1 MENFDFIKEAQ
12 GIEEIINKDVEDF
25 EKRGKEISS
34 NNGAYTAFKNKDIK
48 KLLATLDYRF
58 LNHMNS
64 VKFDSIATSEE
75 ISATANALHA
85 AVNEAKKQLE
95 DLEDVRSNLTGN
107 VFTYDDQKNTSE
119 RLNSLFTE
127 VINITQE
134 KVDKAEDL
142 LNNKNADKY
151 EEKEEVKVEKTPVI
165 EEDKGEVKEDVE
177 KVEKVEETDKDY
189 KIEDFEATFDELSK
203 SADSIIDNDKPLIV
217 QDAVDEFNPVNVE
230 THSIEEDEEKEEVV
244 EEQPKEE
251 TTEEVKEEAT
261 EENQEGIFDTDS
273 YFAQIQDAEAQVDE
287 KIEDVQSNIKDLRE
301 AADELEASNGSEKIL
316 HVVDDDEEFNVKE
329 FNVEGAKNDYAKI
342 PVDFV
347 KVIAQEPLGAS
358 LQSQDEVSEEENIS
372 LLPEEEKT
380 LARAA

>member
-64 VKFDSIATSEE
+64 VKFDSIASSEE

-142 LNNKNADKY
+142 LNNKNAEKY
-151 EEKEEVKVEKTPVI
+151 EEKEEVKVEETPIV
-165 EEDKGEVKEDVE
+165 EEDKEEVKEDVE
-177 KVEKVEETDKDY
+177 KVEEVEDTDKDY

-217 QDAVDEFNPVNVE
+217 QDAVDEEFNPVNVE

-261 EENQEGIFDTDS
+261 EEKQEGIFDTDS

-287 KIEDVQSNIKDLRE
+287 KIEDVQDNIKDLRE
-301 AADELEASNGSEKIL
+301 AADELEASYGSEQTL
-316 HVVDDDEEFNVKE
+316 HVVDDEEE

-358 LQSQDEVSEEENIS
+358 LQNQDEVSEEENVS
-372 LLPEEEKT
+372 LLPEEENKT
-380 LARAA
+380 RLRAA

>member
-64 VKFDSIATSEE
+64 VKFDSIASSEE

-85 AVNEAKKQLE
+85 AVNDAKKQLE

-127 VINITQE
+127 VINMIEE
-134 KVDKAEDL
+134 KVEKADDL

-151 EEKEEVKVEKTPVI
+151 EEKEEVKVEETPVI
-165 EEDKGEVKEDVE
+165 EEDKEKVKEDVE
-177 KVEKVEETDKDY
+177 KVEEVEETDKDY
-189 KIEDFEATFDELSK
+189 KIEDFEATFDELNK
-203 SADSIIDNDKPLIV
+203 SVDSIIDNDKPLIV
-217 QDAVDEFNPVNVE
+217 QDAVDEEFNPVNVE
-230 THSIEEDEEKEEVV
+230 THSIEEDEEKAV
-244 EEQPKEE
+244 EEPKEEE
-251 TTEEVKEEAT
+251 TTEEVKEETT
-261 EENQEGIFDTDS
+261 EENQEGVFDTDS
-273 YFAQIQDAEAQVDE
+273 YFAQIQDAESQVDE
-287 KIEDVQSNIKDLRE
+287 KIEDVQNNIKDLRE
-301 AADELEASNGSEKIL
+301 AADELEASYGSEQTL
-316 HVVDDDEEFNVKE
+316 HVVDDEDE

-342 PVDFV
+342 PEGFV
-347 KVIAQEPLGAS
+347 QVVAEEPLGSS
-358 LQSQDEVSEEENIS
+358 LQNQDEVSEEENVS
-372 LLPEEEKT
+372 LLPEEEKAP
-380 LARAA
+380 LRAA

>member
-25 EKRGKEISS
+25 EKRGKEISA

-64 VKFDSIATSEE
+64 VKFDSIASSEE

-85 AVNEAKKQLE
+85 AVNDAKKQLE

-127 VINITQE
+127 VINMIEE
-134 KVDKAEDL
+134 KVEKADDL
-142 LNNKNADKY
+142 LNNKNADKFN
-151 EEKEEVKVEKTPVI
+151 EEVKVEETPVI
-165 EEDKGEVKEDVE
+165 EEDKEKVKEDVE
-177 KVEKVEETDKDY
+177 KVEEVEATDKDY
-189 KIEDFEATFDELSK
+189 KIEDFEATFDELNK
-203 SADSIIDNDKPLIV
+203 SVDSIIDNDKPLIV
-217 QDAVDEFNPVNVE
+217 QDAVDEEFNPVNVE
-230 THSIEEDEEKEEVV
+230 THSIEEDEEKVV

-251 TTEEVKEEAT
+251 ATEEVKEEAT
-261 EENQEGIFDTDS
+261 EENQEGVFDTDS
-273 YFAQIQDAEAQVDE
+273 YFAQIQDAETQVDE
-287 KIEDVQSNIKDLRE
+287 KIEDVQNNIKDLRE
-301 AADELEASNGSEKIL
+301 AADELEASYGSEQTL
-316 HVVDDDEEFNVKE
+316 HVVDDEDE

-342 PVDFV
+342 PEGFV
-347 KVIAQEPLGAS
+347 QVVAEEPLGSS
-358 LQSQDEVSEEENIS
+358 LQNQDEVSEEENVS
-372 LLPEEEKT
+372 LLPEEEKAP
-380 LARAA
+380 LRAA

>member
-64 VKFDSIATSEE
+64 VKFDSIASSEE

-85 AVNEAKKQLE
+85 AVNETKKQLE

-134 KVDKAEDL
+134 KIDKAEDL
-142 LNNKNADKY
+142 LNNKNAEKY

-165 EEDKGEVKEDVE
+165 EEDKEEVKEDIE

-189 KIEDFEATFDELSK
+189 KIEDFEATFDELNK
-203 SADSIIDNDKPLIV
+203 SVDSIIDNEKPLIV
-217 QDAVDEFNPVNVE
+217 QDAVDEEFNPVNVE
-230 THSIEEDEEKEEVV
+230 THSIEDEEVL

-251 TTEEVKEEAT
+251 TTEEVKEEAS
-261 EENQEGIFDTDS
+261 EENQEGVFDTDS

-287 KIEDVQSNIKDLRE
+287 KIEDVQNNIKDLRE
-301 AADELEASNGSEKIL
+301 AADELEASYGSEQTL
-316 HVVDDDEEFNVKE
+316 HVVDDEEE

-342 PVDFV
+342 PADFV

-358 LQSQDEVSEEENIS
+358 LQNQDEVSEEENIS

-380 LARAA
+380 LVRAA